1 MKLEKLT
8 ESEKKF
14 AEENHNL
21 VYGFLHKNGYSI
33 ESFYNVVVFG
43 YLKSVQVYHRRE
55 DLQSKYDFPFIAWQY
70 MRSEIGNNL
79 RMKNGQKRK
88 PERTVISLDAEYNN
102 IEDFYNVLG
111 GKSAENDVMEKL
123 LVADIM
129 GNLTEVQR
137 KIIQLKID
145 GYDNKE
151 VYLMLEIPSSSF
163 YKEMRRIRITVEN
176 LIGEKI

>member
-1 MKLEKLT
+1 
-8 ESEKKF
+8 
-14 AEENHNL
+14 
-21 VYGFLHKNGYSI
+21 
-33 ESFYNVVVFG
+33 
-43 YLKSVQVYHRRE
+43 
-55 DLQSKYDFPFIAWQY
+55 
-70 MRSEIGNNL
+70 
-79 RMKNGQKRK
+79 MKNGQKRK

-163 YKEMRRIRITVEN
+163 YKEMQRIRITVEN